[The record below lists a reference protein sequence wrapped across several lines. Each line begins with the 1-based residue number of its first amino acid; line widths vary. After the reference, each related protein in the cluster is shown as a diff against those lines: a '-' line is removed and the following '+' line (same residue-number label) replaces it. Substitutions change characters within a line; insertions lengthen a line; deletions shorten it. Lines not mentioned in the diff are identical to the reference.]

1 MAIHLGLVPR
11 EKAKMPIS
19 QLLPGRPLTALF
31 PSCCTRVWLLIS
43 LPLGADHNPLLRDA
57 DESWHTFN
65 YCKPLGRS
73 QRFERQSKALVM
85 MIDEFYLLYKT
96 TLSSIGEEAVL
107 SNV

>member
-73 QRFERQSKALVM
+73 QRFERQIGAQAVLVN
-85 MIDEFYLLYKT
+85 EVYLLPKT
-96 TLSSIGEEAVL
+96 VQSVNTGW
-107 SNV
+107 